1 MKTLKSSFYLH
12 ILLIFRL
19 LLGGTVNRRTYLK
32 AALALGTFGAASLS
46 LFKWFDLNRQIDAS
60 GLWAKKAIIAELAE
74 MIIPR
79 TDTPGARDAN
89 VQNYIISV
97 ILNCNPVRQQH
108 KFFYGLEDLEKYA
121 KDQYGKEFMDC
132 DAIQKLEVLTYS
144 SQNAEY
150 SSRILNKINNKFFGQ
165 SFFSKLKALTVE
177 GYCLSM
183 LGATQ
188 GLAYDYIPG
197 KYEACI
203 PLQMNQKSWA
213 TK

>member
-1 MKTLKSSFYLH
+1 
-12 ILLIFRL
+12 
-19 LLGGTVNRRTYLK
+19 VNRRTYLK
-32 AALALGTFGAASLS
+32 SAVALGTLGAASLS
-46 LFKWFDLNRQIDAS
+46 LFKWFDFNRQIDAS
-60 GLWAKKAIIAELAE
+60 RLWGKKAIIAELAE

-79 TDTPGARDAN
+79 TSTPGAKDAN

-97 ILNCNPVRQQH
+97 IINCNPVRQQH
-108 KFFYGLEDLEKYA
+108 KFVDGLEDLEKYA

-132 DAIQKLEVLTYS
+132 DAIQKREVLAHYS
-144 SQNAEY
+144 ENAEY
-150 SSRILNKINNKFFGQ
+150 SIRILNKINNKFFGQ
-165 SFFSKLKALTVE
+165 SFFSKLKGLTVE
-177 GYCLSM
+177 GYCLSR

-197 KYEACI
+197 KYEACV